1 MSHFKD
7 GYKSPRLDPLAESVE
22 PFPYEDIEAAL
33 ATAPHMSEV
42 ELAKWIETRAREMTQ
57 DAFRLFLQYLTEGDY
72 RSAKFTPQIA
82 RRLIGAAWAIDP
94 NLFDGL
100 SLTELS
106 QCNGIDC
113 HKSSLSEYAV
123 HFRDTFGIHNRGM
136 PSNESRAKYRRAALR
151 RAKGSNQYK
160 PAKE

>member
-7 GYKSPRLDPLAESVE
+7 GYQSPHVDPLAESVE
-22 PFPYEDIEAAL
+22 PFPYEDVEAAL
-33 ATAPHMSEV
+33 SAAPEMNEK
-42 ELAKWIETRAREMTQ
+42 ELQEWIEARAREMTQ
-57 DAFRLFLQYLTEGDY
+57 DAFRVFLQWLTEGDF
-72 RSAKFTPQIA
+72 RCAKFTPQIA

-100 SLTELS
+100 SLSELS

-123 HFRDTFGIHNRGM
+123 NFRDKFGVHNRGM
-136 PSNESRAKYRRAALR
+136 PSNASRAKYRQAALR
-151 RAKGSNQYK
+151 RSKGRK
-160 PAKE
+160 